1 MEIIKKHFILKYQ
14 LTLYIQK
21 MTDNLTLKNII
32 DAKLKNP
39 YTANKTIDQLRKE
52 TKDAGNIIPLP
63 KHTKFK
69 RVSVGNIDAEWIT
82 CGEFETDKI
91 FMFMHGGGYYRGSI
105 ASTRA
110 TVARISAEAKVRC
123 LSIEYRLAPE
133 FPFPAAI
140 DDTYTAYN
148 WLLKEGV
155 KPKNIIVSGQSAGGG
170 LCLAL
175 LLKLKEKNFFQ
186 PRGAV
191 ALSPWTDLAQTGKT
205 IKINADIDP
214 VISKKYLDRMANLY
228 LAKTPNTSPLAS
240 PLYGELSGLPPLLVQ
255 VGSAE
260 TMLDDSRRFVEKA
273 KEAKVDVKIEVYKD
287 MFHGWHGSAHIL
299 KDGEKA
305 IKNIGLFCRDL
316 FNHKSD

>member
-1 MEIIKKHFILKYQ
+1 
-14 LTLYIQK
+14 

-32 DAKLKNP
+32 EAKLKNP
-39 YTANKTIDQLRKE
+39 YTENKTIDQLRKE
-52 TKDAGNIIPLP
+52 TEEAGNKIPLP
-63 KHTKFK
+63 KNTKFK

-82 CGEFETDKI
+82 CGEVENDKI
-91 FMFMHGGGYYRGSI
+91 FMFIHGGGYYRGSI
-105 ASTRA
+105 AATRA

-133 FPFPAAI
+133 HPFPAAI
-140 DDTYTAYN
+140 DDTFTAYN
-148 WLLKEGV
+148 WLLKEGLN
-155 KPKNIIVSGQSAGGG
+155 PKDIIVSGQSAGGG

-191 ALSPWTDLAQTGKT
+191 ALSPWTDLTQSGKT
-205 IKINADIDP
+205 MKINADIDP

-228 LAKTPNTSPLAS
+228 LAKTSNISPLAS

-255 VGSAE
+255 VGSSE

-273 KEAKVDVKIEVYKD
+273 KEAKVDVKIEVWKD
-287 MFHGWHGSAHIL
+287 MFHGWHSSANIL
-299 KDGEKA
+299 KDGENA

>member
-1 MEIIKKHFILKYQ
+1 
-14 LTLYIQK
+14 

-39 YTANKTIDQLRKE
+39 YTETKTIDQLRKE
-52 TKDAGNIIPLP
+52 TEDAGNKIPLP
-63 KHTKFK
+63 KNTKFK
-69 RVSVGNIDAEWIT
+69 RISIGNIDAEWIT
-82 CGEFETDKI
+82 CGESESNKI

-133 FPFPAAI
+133 YPFPAAI

-148 WLLKEGV
+148 WLLKKGV

-175 LLKLKEKNFFQ
+175 LLKLKDKNFFQ
-186 PRGAV
+186 PRGAI
-191 ALSPWTDLAQTGKT
+191 ALSPWTDLTQSGKT
-205 IKINADIDP
+205 MKINADIDP

-273 KEAKVDVKIEVYKD
+273 KEAKVDVQIEVYKD
-287 MFHGWHGSAHIL
+287 MFHGWHSSAHIL

-305 IKNIGLFCRDL
+305 IKNIGLFCRHL

>member
-1 MEIIKKHFILKYQ
+1 
-14 LTLYIQK
+14 

-32 DAKLKNP
+32 EAKLKNP
-39 YTANKTIDQLRKE
+39 YTENKTIDQLRKE
-52 TKDAGNIIPLP
+52 TEDAGNKIPLP
-63 KHTKFK
+63 KRTKFK

-82 CGEFETDKI
+82 CGEFESDKI

-133 FPFPAAI
+133 HPFPAAI

-155 KPKNIIVSGQSAGGG
+155 NPKNIIVSGQSAGGG

-175 LLKLKEKNFFQ
+175 LLKLKEKKIVQ
-186 PRGAV
+186 PKGAV
-191 ALSPWTDLAQTGKT
+191 ALSPWTDLTQSGKT
-205 IKINADIDP
+205 MKINADVDP

-260 TMLDDSRRFVEKA
+260 TMLDDSRRFFEKA
-273 KEAKVDVKIEVYKD
+273 KEAKVDVQIEVYKD

-299 KDGEKA
+299 KDGKKA
-305 IKNIGLFCRDL
+305 IKNIGLFCRHL
-316 FNHKSD
+316 FNYKCD

>member
-1 MEIIKKHFILKYQ
+1 
-14 LTLYIQK
+14 

-32 DAKLKNP
+32 DAKLKNR

-63 KHTKFK
+63 KNTKFK

-105 ASTRA
+105 SSTRA

-133 FPFPAAI
+133 YPFPAAI

-175 LLKLKEKNFFQ
+175 LLKLKEKKFFQ
-186 PRGAV
+186 PRGAI
-191 ALSPWTDLAQTGKT
+191 ALSPWTDLTQSGKT
-205 IKINADIDP
+205 MKINADIDP

-273 KEAKVDVKIEVYKD
+273 KEAKVDVQIEVYKD

-299 KDGEKA
+299 KDGKKA

>member
-1 MEIIKKHFILKYQ
+1 
-14 LTLYIQK
+14 

-32 DAKLKNP
+32 DAKLKNR

-63 KHTKFK
+63 KNTKFK

-82 CGEFETDKI
+82 SGEFETDKI

-133 FPFPAAI
+133 YPFPAAI

-191 ALSPWTDLAQTGKT
+191 ALSPWTDLTQSGKT
-205 IKINADIDP
+205 MKINADIDP

-273 KEAKVDVKIEVYKD
+273 KEAKVDVQIEVYKD

-299 KDGEKA
+299 KDGKKA

>member
-1 MEIIKKHFILKYQ
+1 MFSIVIKIE
-14 LTLYIQK
+14 
-21 MTDNLTLKNII
+21 
-32 DAKLKNP
+32 
-39 YTANKTIDQLRKE
+39 RK
-52 TKDAGNIIPLP
+52 K
-63 KHTKFK
+63 K
-69 RVSVGNIDAEWIT
+69 
-82 CGEFETDKI
+82 
-91 FMFMHGGGYYRGSI
+91 
-105 ASTRA
+105 
-110 TVARISAEAKVRC
+110 
-123 LSIEYRLAPE
+123 
-133 FPFPAAI
+133 
-140 DDTYTAYN
+140 
-148 WLLKEGV
+148 
-155 KPKNIIVSGQSAGGG
+155 
-170 LCLAL
+170 
-175 LLKLKEKNFFQ
+175 FQ

-191 ALSPWTDLAQTGKT
+191 ALSPWTDLTQSGKT
-205 IKINADIDP
+205 MKINADIDP

-228 LAKTPNTSPLAS
+228 LAKTPNTLPLAS

>member
-1 MEIIKKHFILKYQ
+1 
-14 LTLYIQK
+14 

-32 DAKLKNP
+32 DAKLKNR

-63 KHTKFK
+63 KNTKFK

-133 FPFPAAI
+133 YPFPAAI

-175 LLKLKEKNFFQ
+175 LLKLKENFFSQ

-191 ALSPWTDLAQTGKT
+191 ALSPWTDLTQSGKT
-205 IKINADIDP
+205 MKINADIDP

-228 LAKTPNTSPLAS
+228 LAKTPNITPLAS

-273 KEAKVDVKIEVYKD
+273 KEAKVDVQIEVYKD

-305 IKNIGLFCRDL
+305 IKNIGLFCRYL
-316 FNHKSD
+316 FNYK

>member
-1 MEIIKKHFILKYQ
+1 
-14 LTLYIQK
+14 

-32 DAKLKNP
+32 DAKLKNL
-39 YTANKTIDQLRKE
+39 YTETKTIDQLRKE
-52 TKDAGNIIPLP
+52 TEDAGNKIPLP
-63 KHTKFK
+63 NHTKFE

-82 CGEFETDKI
+82 CGEFESDKI

-133 FPFPAAI
+133 YPFPAAI

-175 LLKLKEKNFFQ
+175 LLKLKEKNVFQ

-191 ALSPWTDLAQTGKT
+191 ALSPWTDLTQSGKT
-205 IKINADIDP
+205 MKINADIDP

-228 LAKTPNTSPLAS
+228 LAKTPNTLPLAS

-273 KEAKVDVKIEVYKD
+273 KEAKVDVQIEVYKD

-299 KDGEKA
+299 KDGKKA

>member
-1 MEIIKKHFILKYQ
+1 
-14 LTLYIQK
+14 

-32 DAKLKNP
+32 DAKLKNR

-63 KHTKFK
+63 KNTKFK

-105 ASTRA
+105 SSTRA

-133 FPFPAAI
+133 YPFPAAI

-175 LLKLKEKNFFQ
+175 LLKLKENFFSQ

-191 ALSPWTDLAQTGKT
+191 ALSPWTDLTQSGKT
-205 IKINADIDP
+205 MKINADIDP

-228 LAKTPNTSPLAS
+228 LAKTPNTTPLAS

-273 KEAKVDVKIEVYKD
+273 KEAKVDVQIEVYKD

-305 IKNIGLFCRDL
+305 IKNIGLFCRHL
-316 FNHKSD
+316 FNYK

>member
-1 MEIIKKHFILKYQ
+1 
-14 LTLYIQK
+14 

-32 DAKLKNP
+32 DAKLKNR

-63 KHTKFK
+63 KNTKFK

-133 FPFPAAI
+133 YPFPAAI

-175 LLKLKEKNFFQ
+175 LLKLKENYFSQ

-191 ALSPWTDLAQTGKT
+191 ALSPWTDLTQSGKT
-205 IKINADIDP
+205 MKINADIDP

-273 KEAKVDVKIEVYKD
+273 KEAKVDVQIEVYKD

-305 IKNIGLFCRDL
+305 IKNIGLFCRHL
-316 FNHKSD
+316 FNYKSD